1 MSPQLSRTDLRK
13 KQRAIVDEIL
23 EHKNRLIVS
32 GMGSGKTGATLTA
45 LRQLLDRV
53 EINHI
58 LVIGPKDVARITWPD
73 EMENWE
79 QTSPISYAVAVGD
92 EAERKAAIDARAEIT
107 MINRE
112 NLVWLAKYLGTVK
125 NWFYDCVV
133 VDESSMFKAG
143 KKRTTRAKVKNKDGT
158 TRIRKG
164 GRMTR
169 FGVLTTARKK
179 IDRVYELTGTPAPNG
194 VHDLWG
200 QLYLIDQGESLGR
213 SMTEFERRY
222 YDKNKYTHEITPKPG
237 AEEEI
242 MEKAKKHMVS
252 FEKEEAV
259 PEPVIIPRYIELNA
273 KIMKQYRE
281 FEKTLIS
288 EPYDVEAVTR
298 GVLANKL
305 LQMSNGSMYQEDQ
318 NPVFVHDEKLKY
330 LDSLVEEA
338 QGENLL
344 IMYGFKFDV
353 EAIMKK
359 YPDAVLFNDEP
370 DAVKLWNKGK
380 INKLI
385 AHPASMAHGLN
396 MQHGGHVMVW
406 YGMTW
411 SLELWQ
417 QANARLARPGQREL
431 VSIYPILA
439 RNTYDINAFESLN
452 EKGATQERVTKNVI
466 KYLKS
471 H

>member
-1 MSPQLSRTDLRK
+1 MTLKKSQLRQ
-13 KQRAIVDEIL
+13 KQLAIVEEIL
-23 EHKNRLIVS
+23 RHENRLIVS
-32 GMGSGKTGATLTA
+32 GMGSGKTGATLTG
-45 LRQLLDRV
+45 LRELLDRV
-53 EINHI
+53 EINHV
-58 LVIGPKDVARITWPD
+58 LVVAPLRVARDTWA
-73 EMENWE
+73 EEIENWE
-79 QTSPISYAVAVGD
+79 HTKVISYAVAVGT
-92 EAERKAAIDARAEIT
+92 EEERKAAVDARAEIT

-112 NLVWLAKYLGTVK
+112 NLVWLAKYLGSIN
-125 NWFYDCVV
+125 NWPYDCVV
-133 VDESSMFKAG
+133 IDESSMFKAG
-143 KKRTTRAKVKNKDGT
+143 KKRTTRAKVKDKNGK

-169 FGVLTTARKK
+169 FGVMTTARKK

-200 QLYLIDQGESLGR
+200 QIYLLDQGESLGR
-213 SMTEFERRY
+213 SMTEFEKRY
-222 YDKNKYTHEITPKPG
+222 YDKNRYTHQITPKDG

-242 MEKAKKHMVS
+242 MAKAKKHMVA

-259 PEPVIIPRYIELNA
+259 PEPVIIPQYIDLSSRV
-273 KIMKQYRE
+273 MKEYRE
-281 FEKTLIS
+281 FEKTLVS
-288 EPYDVEAVTR
+288 EPYDVEAVTK

-305 LQMSNGSMYQEDQ
+305 LQMANGSMYQEDRSS
-318 NPVFVHDEKLKY
+318 VFVHDEKLKY

-344 IMYGFKFDV
+344 IMYSFKFDV
-353 EAIMKK
+353 ESIKDR

-396 MQHGGHVMVW
+396 MQYGGHIQIW
-406 YGMTW
+406 FGMTW
-411 SLELWQ
+411 SLEDWQ
-417 QANARLARPGQREL
+417 QANQRLARPGQEEI

-439 RNTYDINAFESLN
+439 RNTYDCVAFESLN
-452 EKGATQERVTKNVI
+452 EKDATQERVTKNVI
-466 KYLKS
+466 RYLKKC
-471 H
+471 